1 MYFYG
6 GITLKRTF
14 FRNYGTFIFVT
25 LIFWFSGYVYMP
37 VLTPFVESLG
47 GSLKMVGLVIG
58 SYGFTQMVLRIP
70 LGIYSDWI
78 SKRKVFV
85 ILGVA
90 LSGLS
95 ALGLGLA
102 SNPWFAL
109 LFRSLAG
116 AAAAT
121 WVVFTVLFSS
131 YFTIAD
137 LPRAMGI
144 IMFFNKL
151 GQMSGTLIGGFI
163 SDLFGQRAPF
173 IVGGIVGVLG
183 LLLSF
188 RIKEQEFTRPRMN
201 INDLVNVGKD
211 ALLIKVSILA
221 IIVQAISF
229 STTFG
234 FTPSY
239 AVNIGASDMQLS
251 TLMFIA
257 SLSAALSSL
266 VSGNLAQT
274 LGEKRLIVY
283 SFIAS
288 GIAAGMIPF
297 SGNIL
302 MLYLT
307 QLILG
312 VANGL
317 CFPLLMGMSIKTI
330 DQSKR
335 STAMGFFQAIYGL
348 GMFAGPVIVGIIAD
362 TLGLSIG
369 FYSVGLI
376 ALFGAVFGY
385 LTINSS
391 QVQDR
396 GLSV

>member
-1 MYFYG
+1 
-6 GITLKRTF
+6 
-14 FRNYGTFIFVT
+14 
-25 LIFWFSGYVYMP
+25 
-37 VLTPFVESLG
+37 
-47 GSLKMVGLVIG
+47 
-58 SYGFTQMVLRIP
+58 
-70 LGIYSDWI
+70 
-78 SKRKVFV
+78 
-85 ILGVA
+85 
-90 LSGLS
+90 
-95 ALGLGLA
+95 
-102 SNPWFAL
+102 
-109 LFRSLAG
+109 
-116 AAAAT
+116 
-121 WVVFTVLFSS
+121 
-131 YFTIAD
+131 
-137 LPRAMGI
+137 
-144 IMFFNKL
+144 
-151 GQMSGTLIGGFI
+151 
-163 SDLFGQRAPF
+163 
-173 IVGGIVGVLG
+173 
-183 LLLSF
+183 
-188 RIKEQEFTRPRMN
+188 
-201 INDLVNVGKD
+201 
-211 ALLIKVSILA
+211 
-221 IIVQAISF
+221 
-229 STTFG
+229 
-234 FTPSY
+234 
-239 AVNIGASDMQLS
+239 MQLS